1 MDSLIKE
8 RILIKHG
15 EKWYSASYKSKSIYA
30 TGLKQIVAHYVGV
43 NHFIAKDYYEK
54 DYEDDRDMIK
64 SIKNPRVRFIEVLF
78 DFGEGLADYKEASD
92 YLIEEII
99 NKPDVFKPLTTFK
112 EIRKN
117 NKDYKLDE
125 NVKKFY
131 KYFD

>member
-1 MDSLIKE
+1 MCGLFIVWASPAKAE
-8 RILIKHG
+8 RVKTTRYG
-15 EKWYSASYKSKSIYA
+15 
-30 TGLKQIVAHYVGV
+30 
-43 NHFIAKDYYEK
+43 
-54 DYEDDRDMIK
+54 DDRDTIK

-117 NKDYKLDE
+117 NKNYKLDE